1 MKSIIKII
9 IFQAVIFI
17 GAGIITFLIGEFTAY
32 RYGSILLL
40 GGIVPIAIGAA
51 RNAGPR
57 YRPMPYVVNKQK
69 ASVSER
75 HAMDKKAI
83 LSETSFFVKA
93 IIIGIV
99 PIVAGLLLM
108 HFLYQP

>member
-1 MKSIIKII
+1 MKSIAKIF

-17 GAGIITFLIGEFTAY
+17 AAGIITILIGEFTAY
-32 RYGSILLL
+32 RYGTVLLL
-40 GGIVPIAIGAA
+40 CGFVPIVIGAA
-51 RNAGPR
+51 RNTGPR
-57 YRPMPYVVNKQK
+57 YRPMSYVFNKQK

-75 HAMDKKAI
+75 HAMDKKEI
-83 LSETSFFVKA
+83 LTETSFFVRA

-99 PIVAGLLLM
+99 PIVVGLLLM